1 MYTMSSGDKYDAEP
15 MSKEMLEDIRD
26 SSKSH
31 MSINRREAR
40 YKIRDRI
47 EQSQAEWKREFLSTR
62 KMGSGME

>member
-1 MYTMSSGDKYDAEP
+1 MSLLVSEEEINVMLSVDESDAEP

-47 EQSQAEWKREFLSTR
+47 K
-62 KMGSGME
+62 